1 MLCKLVTNLWVAD
14 LSKSDL
20 RSMWALP
27 VVLLALSLG
36 SGPAVASSQSG
47 DSFIRASHTLIESAA
62 PSLFDA
68 FFSKTTARLID
79 GQNPPLARYQPSPKG
94 GVVEFGH
101 DLHRYKSEYTIATV
115 VIPKSQRPDF
125 DQYMVVLTAL
135 SLANEKAHFDQDQA
149 GSLKDFFALK
159 AENET
164 AKYCALYGLQQH
176 VSDIV
181 MLDMAIRLSDYF
193 IKRQSAFG
201 QNAVT
206 AALDRMDLLPLY
218 QEFRSAAAAKDR
230 VKMTDILRRLKAS
243 RAAIN
248 IANLPECGPTGEAE
262 LSRAVISRAVA
273 SAYPYLLPPGSLS
286 LAPSSDT
293 SDYNQ

>member
-1 MLCKLVTNLWVAD
+1 MSCISDTKPWAAG
-14 LSKSDL
+14 LSKPDH
-20 RSMWALP
+20 RSVWGLTIAML
-27 VVLLALSLG
+27 VLSLG
-36 SGPAVASSQSG
+36 SAPALSSSQSG
-47 DSFIRASHTLIESAA
+47 DSFIRASHTLIKDAA
-62 PSLFDA
+62 PLLFDT

-79 GQNPPLARYQPSPKG
+79 GQNPPLARYQPSLDG

-101 DLHRYKSEYTIATV
+101 DLHRYKSEYTVATV

-149 GSLKDFFALK
+149 GSLKDFFELK
-159 AENET
+159 AANET
-164 AKYCALYGLQQH
+164 GKYCALYGLQQH

-181 MLDMAIRLSDYF
+181 MLDMAIRLSEYF
-193 IKRQSAFG
+193 VKRQSAFG

-206 AALDRMDLLPLY
+206 AALDRMELLPIY
-218 QEFRSAAAAKDR
+218 QDFKAAAAAKDR
-230 VKMTDILRRLKAS
+230 AAMTDILRRLKAS

-262 LSRAVISRAVA
+262 LSLAVISRAVA
-273 SAYPYLLPPGSLS
+273 PAYPYLLPPGSFS
-286 LAPSSDT
+286 FSPASGT
-293 SDYNQ
+293 SQYNQ

>member
-1 MLCKLVTNLWVAD
+1 MSCSLVTNLWAAGLSRHDRRSVWGLSVA
-14 LSKSDL
+14 
-20 RSMWALP
+20 
-27 VVLLALSLG
+27 LLALLLG
-36 SGPAVASSQSG
+36 APPVAASSQSG
-47 DSFIRASHTLIESAA
+47 DSFIRASHTLIEDAA
-62 PSLFDA
+62 PSLFDD

-79 GQNPPLARYQPSPKG
+79 GQNPPLARYQPSSGG

-101 DLHRYKSEYTIATV
+101 DLHRYKSEYTVATV

-149 GSLKDFFALK
+149 GSLKDFFDLK
-159 AENET
+159 AANET
-164 AKYCALYGLQQH
+164 GKYCALYGLQQH

-206 AALDRMDLLPLY
+206 AALDRMNLLPLY
-218 QEFRSAAAAKDR
+218 QEFKTAAAAKDR
-230 VKMTDILRRLKAS
+230 AAMTDILRRLKAS

-273 SAYPYLLPPGSLS
+273 SAYPYLLPPGSVS
-286 LAPSSDT
+286 LTAASTT
-293 SDYNQ
+293 SGYNQ